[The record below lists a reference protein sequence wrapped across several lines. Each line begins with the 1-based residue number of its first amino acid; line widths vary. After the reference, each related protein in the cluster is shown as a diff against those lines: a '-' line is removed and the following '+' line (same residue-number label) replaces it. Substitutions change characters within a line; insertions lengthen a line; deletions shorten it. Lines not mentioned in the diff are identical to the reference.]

1 MNWDDLKIFLAVAE
15 APSMRAAAK
24 ALCVSHSTVSRRIE
38 ALESK
43 LAARLFDRLPEGYR
57 LTAAGHDLLPIS
69 KELREKVDA
78 YSLKVLGRD
87 TDLEGTIVLTM
98 PDTVAIE
105 VIMPYIAEFQEQFPD
120 IIVRIDDSI
129 EIYDLNRRE
138 ADIAFRFTNE
148 PPEHLIGRRIAN
160 AHQAIY
166 AHKDYAEKFNFSDP
180 ACKAKWIGWGEPK
193 DNPAWIQSSPYPHL
207 KMAGH
212 FNNPLIQ
219 KEAVRQKMGI
229 GRLPCALMENDDD
242 FVCLSERQPY
252 LDFWVLTHRDLK
264 DTARLRVFRE
274 FIFGKSAELNRI
286 FRGDVVK
293 KGAK

>member
-24 ALCVSHSTVSRRIE
+24 ALRVSHSTVSRRIE
-38 ALESK
+38 ALEGK

-57 LTAAGHDLLPIS
+57 LTPAGHDLLPIS
-69 KELREKVDA
+69 QELRQKIDA
-78 YSLKVLGRD
+78 YNLRVLGRD
-87 TDLEGTIVLTM
+87 TELEGTIVLTM
-98 PDTVAIE
+98 PDTVGIA
-105 VIMPYIAEFQEQFPD
+105 VIMPYIAEFQEKFPD
-120 IIVRIDDSI
+120 IIVRIDDSV

-166 AHKDYAEKFNFSDP
+166 AHKEYASAFNLSEPD
-180 ACKAKWIGWGEPK
+180 CNAKWIGWGQPE

-219 KEAVRQKMGI
+219 KEAVRQKLGI
-229 GRLPCALMENDDD
+229 GLLPCALMQNDDD

-274 FIFGKSAELNRI
+274 FIFGKSSELSRI
-286 FRGDVVK
+286 FRGDFVK